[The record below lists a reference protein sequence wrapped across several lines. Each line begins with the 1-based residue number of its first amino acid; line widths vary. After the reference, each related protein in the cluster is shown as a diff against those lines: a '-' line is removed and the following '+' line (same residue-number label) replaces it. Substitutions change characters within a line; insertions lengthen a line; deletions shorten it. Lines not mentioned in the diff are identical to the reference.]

1 MESTAIIYREW
12 PARSPGRS
20 ATVIALHDEGGD
32 LDSVGSLRDAF
43 AASFDVVALQA
54 WRPVNVRAV
63 SAEDYQGY
71 AWYMDHGPQRPEP
84 ATFGD
89 SLWQI
94 EQFIGDV
101 SERSIA
107 RPLVLFGVGQGAVLA
122 LTLAM
127 VLPDML
133 DGVVAVNG
141 YVPVVRG
148 WEPPERPM
156 RGLPVLALTYGEKVP
171 SDSLG
176 RSVDELRSR
185 GGAVTTRQLGTHRAM
200 EVEATGA
207 MNAWMASY
215 DVSMDP
221 ERVITLTGQPHHLN
235 PGVLDI

>member
-1 MESTAIIYREW
+1 MSTTAIVYREL

-32 LDSVGSLRDAF
+32 LDSVASLREAL
-43 AASFDVVALQA
+43 ASSFDVVALQA

-63 SAEDYQGY
+63 TAADYQGY
-71 AWYMDHGPQRPEP
+71 AWYIDHGPQRPEP

-94 EQFIGDV
+94 EQFIGDLC
-101 SERSIA
+101 ERSVA
-107 RPLVLFGVGQGAVLA
+107 RPVVLFGVGQGAALA

-141 YVPVVRG
+141 FVPTVRG
-148 WEPPERPM
+148 WEPPARSL
-156 RGLPVLALTYGEKVP
+156 RGLPILALTHGSGLPQE
-171 SDSLG
+171 SLD
-176 RSVDELRSR
+176 RSVDELRGR
-185 GGAVTTRQLGTHRAM
+185 DGAVTVRSLSAQRGM
-200 EVEATGA
+200 EVEAAAA
-207 MNAWMASY
+207 MQAWMASY

-235 PGVLDI
+235 PGVLDV